1 MNPVKKVRKD
11 KNLNLNKTAELLDS
25 NYLTITNVEKGECVK
40 TTYLTIIRKMSLAF
54 DDIDDVKLIKKYQD
68 WLSENDIMV
77 KE

>member
-11 KNLNLNKTAELLDS
+11 KNLNLKKTAELLDS

-54 DDIDDVKLIKKYQD
+54 DEIDDAKLIKEYQN
-68 WLSENDIMV
+68 WLQKNNIKV